1 MSNTAIELERKLAQ
15 VLANSRANEAIAQKL
30 FEIETQ
36 ILGCKSS
43 QELLQQLL
51 TTIQNKFD
59 LTGIYLLLV
68 DPTPIKY
75 LLSGNMQT
83 SWHQA
88 NCRTIAKEQ
97 LKVFHPERKPFLTN
111 DLKKIASILPKSLI
125 GKTQSAALTPLTL
138 EGQLFGSLLFTD
150 NDKNRFDPEL
160 GTLHLEKLAVKVSLC
175 LSNAMIR
182 EQLEY
187 MAHYDRL
194 TGVANRRLMEVCI
207 NEELIRQKR
216 YQVPFSVLFID
227 CNKFKQ
233 INDTYGHDC
242 GDKVLTYVA
251 TQLQELIRE
260 NDKCFRYAGDEFV
273 ITLASQTYQEALL
286 ACKRLTEFFQNNP
299 MPYQGEYLSVS
310 ISCGA
315 AASDGKKTMEELL
328 KQADEQLYLHKKTS
342 VVLLEE

>member
-1 MSNTAIELERKLAQ
+1 MSNTVAELEQKLSN
-15 VLANSRANEAIAQKL
+15 VLAISRANEVIAQKL

-36 ILGCKSS
+36 ILSCKSS

-51 TTIQNKFD
+51 MTIKEKFD
-59 LTGIYLLLV
+59 LTGICLLLV

-83 SWHQA
+83 SWHRA
-88 NCRTIAKEQ
+88 NCRTIAIEQ
-97 LKVFHPERKPFLTN
+97 LQIYHAERKPFLTN
-111 DLKKIASILPKSLI
+111 NINEVASVLPQNLI
-125 GKTQSAALTPLTL
+125 KKTQSAALTPLTL
-138 EGQLFGSLLFTD
+138 EGELFGSLLFTD
-150 NDKNRFDPEL
+150 DNKNRFHPEL
-160 GTLHLEKLAVKVSLC
+160 GTLHLEQLAVKISLC

-194 TGVANRRLMEVCI
+194 TGVANRRLMEVSI

-216 YQVPFSVLFID
+216 YKVPFSVLFID

-273 ITLASQTYQEALL
+273 ITLASQTYQEAER
-286 ACKRLTEFFQNNP
+286 ACQRLTKFFQHNP
-299 MPYQGEYLSVS
+299 MPYEGSYLPVT

-315 AASDGKKTMEELL
+315 AASDGKKTMDELL
-328 KQADEQLYLHKKTS
+328 KEADEQLYERKKLATP
-342 VVLLEE
+342 